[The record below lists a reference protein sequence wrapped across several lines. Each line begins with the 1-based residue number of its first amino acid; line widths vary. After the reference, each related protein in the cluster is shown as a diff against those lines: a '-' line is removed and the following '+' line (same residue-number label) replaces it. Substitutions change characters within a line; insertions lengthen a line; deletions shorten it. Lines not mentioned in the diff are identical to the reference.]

1 MKKLKVFWAAMV
13 LVASGCESG
22 RNECVTTEDV
32 TAPVTVSVSGFSV
45 EQGDIAETRATTVG
59 EYNNLKALT
68 LAFYKSDGTQQFKA
82 TQYKNDASTYDT
94 FGEFSTSL
102 PIGHYTMVV
111 MGCSSDNAAGNI
123 LLTGLYTAGYDDYV
137 RETFSASQA
146 VTVSNSSAQ
155 NLSITLNR
163 IMAKVK
169 IVSTDGRT
177 ADVHAIRTTFS
188 GGSKGFNPTSGLATD
203 NNGIV
208 NTVVTNAIIGNTTTI
223 GNGVFLASD
232 EQTMDVTVETLDADE
247 HVLFSKTVTNVPL
260 KRNRETTLT
269 GAMYTVSGDASA
281 GSFLLNSDWLE
292 GNSMNF

>member
-1 MKKLKVFWAAMV
+1 MKKLKVLCAAMV
-13 LVASGCESG
+13 LVASGCESEKK
-22 RNECVTTEDV
+22 ECVTEDV

-68 LAFYKSDGTQQFKA
+68 LAFYKSDGSPQFKA

-111 MGCSSDNAAGNI
+111 LGCSSENAAGNI
-123 LLTGLYTAGYDDYV
+123 LLTGLTSAGYDDYV

-169 IVSTDGRT
+169 VVSTDGRT

-188 GGSKGFNPTSGLATD
+188 GGSKVFDPTSGLATD
-203 NNGIV
+203 NHGIV
-208 NTVVTNAIIGNTTTI
+208 NTVVTNAPIGNTTVI
-223 GNGVFLASD
+223 GNGVFLLSD

-247 HVLFSKTVTNVPL
+247 HVLFSKTLSNVPL

-269 GAMYTVSGDASA
+269 GAMYAVPVDASA
-281 GSFLLNSDWLE
+281 GSFLVNSDWLE
-292 GNSMNF
+292 GNSINF